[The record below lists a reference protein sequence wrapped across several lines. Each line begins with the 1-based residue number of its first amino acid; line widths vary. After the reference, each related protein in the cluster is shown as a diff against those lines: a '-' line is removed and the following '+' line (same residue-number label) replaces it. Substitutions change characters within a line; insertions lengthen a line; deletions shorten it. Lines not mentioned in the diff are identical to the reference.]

1 VIGLLAAALLLL
13 GAVACNAA
21 DVSGVVTVGR
31 AAAAETVVYL
41 ESGAAPPPQ
50 TPAHVVMD
58 QKNLTFVPGV
68 LAVRRGTVIEFTNSD
83 DVQHNVFTP
92 AAIAGRFNLGTYN
105 RGEARS
111 VPLDQSGEA
120 VVLCNIHMEMEAHIV
135 VLDGPWFATTDRGGA
150 FRIRDVPAG
159 RYTLRV
165 WRRGWLPYTRAVD
178 VGEQPRGVSAPQ
190 TLRVDMEIP
199 R

>member
-1 VIGLLAAALLLL
+1 MIAPLAAAVLLL
-13 GAVACNAA
+13 GVSVACNAA
-21 DVSGVVTVGR
+21 DVSGVVTVGGG
-31 AAAAETVVYL
+31 AAADTVVYL
-41 ESGAAPPPQ
+41 EGGPAPPPPQ

-68 LAVRRGTVIEFTNSD
+68 LAVRRGTVVEFTNSD

-92 AAIAGRFNLGTYN
+92 AAVAGRFNLGTYN

-111 VPLDQSGEA
+111 VPLDQVGEA
-120 VVLCNIHMEMEAHIV
+120 VILCNIHMEMEAHII
-135 VLDGPWFATTDRGGA
+135 VLDGPYFATTDRGGG
-150 FRIRDVPAG
+150 FRIADVQPG

-165 WRRGWLPYTRAVD
+165 WRRGWLPYTRSID
-178 VGEQPRGVSAPQ
+178 VGGEA
-190 TLRVDMEIP
+190 LRADVEIP